1 MDRSHS
7 EPERL
12 ASYVDD
18 LWEDSVVGT
27 LESYVA
33 IRSLSPDFDP
43 AWSLNGE
50 IGRAARLLGEWAASR
65 PVPGCAVEIVEHEGL
80 TPAIIVD
87 VPASPG
93 TTTQLTTLLYGHLDK
108 QPPLGSWREGLDPFV
123 AVREGERLYGR
134 GTADDGYSIFAAV
147 GALEALSATGTP
159 HGRCV
164 VLIEASEE
172 SGSPH
177 LGPYLAEVEARIG
190 PPGPGLVVCLD
201 SGCATYDRLWNTTSL
216 RGLLVATVSVEVLS
230 EGVHSG
236 LAGGAV
242 PDSFRLLRQLLSRIE
257 DEKTGDIL
265 VPECLAE
272 PPARYRTAAETM
284 VAELGEAALNEFPTV
299 ASLQLSG
306 RTAVDQLLRRTL
318 MPSLAVTGIDGLPS
332 VNDGGNVLRPFTTL
346 KIALRLPPSV
356 DPDLAG
362 EAVARA
368 LSADPPQG
376 ATVEAVVVSAS
387 PGFDAP
393 AQPEWLVRAVD
404 EASRALFGREAGAM
418 SEGGTIPFMAAL
430 ASRFP
435 AAHFLVTGVL
445 GPESNAHG
453 PNEMLDLVTARRLT
467 AGVAHV
473 LASAP

>member
-33 IRSLSPDFDP
+33 IRCLSPDFDP